1 MTDRTLFSSPLLTV
15 AEFRCPPTDN
25 AWHTENTIGDWPLI
39 SFPRVPVGIT
49 FPSGRRLLAT
59 PNLAM
64 LYNAGQPYERHL
76 RDRRGD
82 ECLYIQLHGSALE
95 SLEPESE
102 AIRDGRLVV
111 NHAPANRLAYFHQ
124 HLLARYL
131 EGSAPDALLAEE
143 TAIRLV
149 RGVLP
154 RARSAPPLGRS
165 ATAASHRNLAEDA
178 KELLAA
184 AVEEKLS
191 LQQIAL
197 RLSTS
202 PFHLARV
209 FRRETGFSLHDY
221 RKQLRLRLALEQLP
235 ASNGGLTSLALRLGF
250 SSHSHFTDTFRREF
264 GVAPS
269 VVRDAVHVRMLLEA
283 A

>member
-1 MTDRTLFSSPLLTV
+1 MTDRPLFSSSLLTV

-39 SFPRVPVGIT
+39 AFPRLPVGIT

-95 SLEPESE
+95 SLEPETA
-102 AIRDGRLVV
+102 AIHDGRLVV
-111 NHAPANRLAYFHQ
+111 SHAPANRLAYFHQ

-131 EGSAPDALLAEE
+131 ASSAPDALLAEE

-154 RARSAPPLGRS
+154 QARSALRLARS
-165 ATAASHRNLAEDA
+165 ATAAAHRNLAEEA

-184 AVEEKLS
+184 AVDEKLS

-202 PFHLARV
+202 PFHLARI

-269 VVRDAVHVRMLLEA
+269 VVRDAAQVRTLLEA

>member
-1 MTDRTLFSSPLLTV
+1 M
-15 AEFRCPPTDN
+15 
-25 AWHTENTIGDWPLI
+25 ENTIGKCPI
-39 SFPRVPVGIT
+39 VAFPRVPVAIR
-49 FPSGRRLLAT
+49 FPDGRRLLAT
-59 PNLAM
+59 SNLAM
-64 LYNAGQPYERHL
+64 LYNAGQPYQREL

-82 ECLYIQLHGSALE
+82 QCLYIALHPLALE
-95 SLEPESE
+95 ALEPESG
-102 AIRDGRLVV
+102 AIRNGRLIVT
-111 NHAPANRLAYFHQ
+111 HAPASHSAYFHQ

-131 EGSAPDALLAEE
+131 DGGSPDALLAEE

-154 RARSAPPLGRS
+154 PALRAPSSGRS
-165 ATAASHRNLAEDA
+165 ATATSHRDLAEDA
-178 KELLAA
+178 KELLASTLDENLGLEEIA
-184 AVEEKLS
+184 A
-191 LQQIAL
+191 
-197 RLSTS
+197 RLATS

-221 RKQLRLRLALEQLP
+221 RTQLRLRLALQQLTT
-235 ASNGGLTSLALRLGF
+235 SGGSLMSLAIRLGF

-269 VVRDAVHVRMLLEA
+269 VVRDAAQVRTLLEA

>member
-1 MTDRTLFSSPLLTV
+1 MDRRLFSSPLLSI
-15 AEFRCPPTDN
+15 AEFTCPPADH
-25 AWHTENTIGDWPLI
+25 AWRAQNVIGERPVVV
-39 SFPRVPVGIT
+39 FPRVPVGIT
-49 FPSGRRLLAT
+49 LDGGRRVLAT

-64 LYNAGQPYERHL
+64 LYNAGQLYEREL
-76 RDRRGD
+76 RSRRGD
-82 ECLYIQLHGSALE
+82 DCLYVQLHAPALE
-95 SLEPESE
+95 ALEPESG
-102 AIRDGRLVV
+102 AIRDGRLIAA
-111 NHAPANRLAYFHQ
+111 HAPAHRLMYFRQ

-131 EGSAPDALLAEE
+131 DGGTPDALLVEE

-154 RARSAPPLGRS
+154 PDAGTLSQRRN
-165 ATAASHRNLAEDA
+165 ATISFHRDLAEDA

-184 AVEEKLS
+184 RVDENLS
-191 LQQIAL
+191 LQELAT
-197 RLSTS
+197 RLGAS

-221 RKQLRLRLALEQLP
+221 RKQLRLRLALERL
-235 ASNGGLTSLALRLGF
+235 SSSGGSLSSLALGLGF
-250 SSHSHFTDTFRREF
+250 ASHSHFTDTFRREF

-269 VVRDAVHVRMLLEA
+269 VVRDARQVRTLLQA

>member
-1 MTDRTLFSSPLLTV
+1 MNDRTLFSSPLLTV
-15 AEFRCPPTDN
+15 AEFRCPPGDN
-25 AWHTENTIGDWPLI
+25 AWHTENTIGDWPLVA
-39 SFPRVPVGIT
+39 FPRVPVGIT
-49 FPSGRRLLAT
+49 FPDGRRLLAT

-64 LYNAGQPYERHL
+64 LYNAGQPYVREL

-95 SLEPESE
+95 ALEPESE
-102 AIRDGRLVV
+102 AICDGRLIVT
-111 NHAPANRLAYFHQ
+111 HAPANRLAYFHQ

-131 EGSAPDALLAEE
+131 ENAAPDELLAEE
-143 TAIRLV
+143 TATRLV

-154 RARSAPPLGRS
+154 LARTTSSLGRA
-165 ATAASHRNLAEDA
+165 ATAASHRDLAEEA

-184 AVEEKLS
+184 TVDEKLS

-197 RLSTS
+197 QLATS

-235 ASNGGLTSLALRLGF
+235 ASGGALTALALGLGF

-269 VVRDAVHVRMLLEA
+269 VVRDAAQVRTLLEA